1 MQSLHNRIIMIIRLL
16 LLIITITALY
26 ILTSEMKHIISK
38 YFKISGLHVG
48 IADAND
54 KTTSYVKLI
63 YRKTFKVLFLIA
75 LILMH

>member
-1 MQSLHNRIIMIIRLL
+1 MQSLHNRILMIIRLL
-16 LLIITITALY
+16 RLIITITSLY

-54 KTTSYVKLI
+54 KTSSLVKLI
-63 YRKTFKVLFLIA
+63 YKKTCKVLFLIG